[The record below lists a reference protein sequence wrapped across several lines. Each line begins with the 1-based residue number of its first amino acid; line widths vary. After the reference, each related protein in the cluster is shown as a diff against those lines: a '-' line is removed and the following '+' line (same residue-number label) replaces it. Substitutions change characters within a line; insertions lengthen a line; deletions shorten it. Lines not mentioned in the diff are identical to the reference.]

1 MNCRHLRSVAFLLA
15 LGYALA
21 GCGESAP
28 PQDGEDASAGPVS
41 GAAPSVVH
49 SASGTFNSIDRASHT
64 INISHEPVPSAQW
77 PAMTMDF
84 QIRDGLEIADLD
96 PGQRVLFEFS
106 TDGDGTVTK
115 IQPIP

>member
-1 MNCRHLRSVAFLLA
+1 MSCRRLRWAALLLA
-15 LGYALA
+15 LGSVLA
-21 GCGESAP
+21 GCGESTP
-28 PQDGEDASAGPVS
+28 PQVGEGASADAVS

-49 SASGTFNSIDRASHT
+49 SAIGTFNSIDRESRT

-84 QIRDGLEIADLD
+84 QIQDGLEITALE
-96 PGQRVLFEFS
+96 PGQRIAFEFI

-115 IQPIP
+115 IQPVP